1 MFDHND
7 RLVVALGHQPSVQH
21 MPMKDYIAIYDSDL
35 SLLFKQETTDLDFQ
49 LTSTDQAIAMM
60 ILP

>member
-1 MFDHND
+1 
-7 RLVVALGHQPSVQH
+7 
-21 MPMKDYIAIYDSDL
+21 MPMKDYVAIYDSDL
-35 SLLFKQETTDLDFQ
+35 SLLFKQETIDLDFQ